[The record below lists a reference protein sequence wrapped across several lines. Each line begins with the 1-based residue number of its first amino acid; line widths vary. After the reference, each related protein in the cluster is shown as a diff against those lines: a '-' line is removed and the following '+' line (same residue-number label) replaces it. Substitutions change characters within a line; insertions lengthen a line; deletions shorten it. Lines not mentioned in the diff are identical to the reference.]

1 MLNVFITNLGKYNE
15 GELVGEWVELP
26 ATEDELNAVYE
37 RIGINEEY
45 EEIFITDYESDIDG
59 VTVDEY
65 ANIDELN
72 ELADDFEALDDW
84 ERETVTAIIEATGY
98 DVRECMEMRDNV
110 TFYSGMDLTDVAY
123 ELVAECYDLPEIAER
138 YFDYDAF
145 ARDLGFDGYTETS
158 NGVVCIY

>member
-26 ATEDELNAVYE
+26 ASEEKLDAVYE

-45 EEIFITDYESDIDG
+45 EEMFITDFESDIDG

-72 ELADDFEALDDW
+72 ELAEEL
-84 ERETVTAIIEATGY
+84 ETVDAEIVGAIIEATGY
-98 DVRECMEMRDNV
+98 DIRTAIDMSDDVVYYGNMTM
-110 TFYSGMDLTDVAY
+110 LDVAY
-123 ELVAECYDLPEIAER
+123 EVVAECYELPEIAER
-138 YFDYDAF
+138 YFDYEAF
-145 ARDLGFDGYTETS
+145 ARDLSFDGYTETS
-158 NGVVCIY
+158 NGVIAIW